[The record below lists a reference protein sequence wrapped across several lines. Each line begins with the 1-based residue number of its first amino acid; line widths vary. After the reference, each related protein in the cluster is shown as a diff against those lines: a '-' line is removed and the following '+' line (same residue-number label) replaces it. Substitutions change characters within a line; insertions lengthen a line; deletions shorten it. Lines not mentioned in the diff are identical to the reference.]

1 MSAIPGTG
9 DVLPDD
15 PLDWLYERLQDVVW
29 ADDPTK
35 QIAAN
40 LLLFIIALVSSS
52 VTLGAT
58 LILAAIFFT
67 FGWIG
72 VARLVYRLVRG

>member
-1 MSAIPGTG
+1 MSAVAGG
-9 DVLPDD
+9 DILPDE
-15 PLDWLYERLQDVVW
+15 PLPWLYDRLTDVVW
-29 ADDPTK
+29 ADEPRR

-40 LLLFIIALVSSS
+40 LLLFIIALLSST

-67 FGWIG
+67 FFWVG
-72 VARLVYRLVRG
+72 VARLVYQLIRG